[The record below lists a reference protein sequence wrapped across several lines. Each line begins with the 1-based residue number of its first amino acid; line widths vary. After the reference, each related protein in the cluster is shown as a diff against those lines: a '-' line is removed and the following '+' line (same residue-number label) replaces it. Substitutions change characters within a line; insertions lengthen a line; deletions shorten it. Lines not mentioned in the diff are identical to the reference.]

1 MTLTPADHRHR
12 ADQLRNAAALVY
24 SPRAFNAIMRAIQ
37 DEQAS
42 TDIPDLVTPWGTRYR
57 ADLAIQAHASGFA
70 VDPNGR
76 IDWSKTRR

>member
-37 DEQAS
+37 DEQAQHGHPGPRHPLGHS
-42 TDIPDLVTPWGTRYR
+42 LPRGPRHPSSRL
-57 ADLAIQAHASGFA
+57 
-70 VDPNGR
+70 R
-76 IDWSKTRR
+76 IRR